1 VSYKSEWNRVIRLW
15 CFIALEAFFNAECKM
30 HNAESR
36 GTPVDKVRFFPPRWF
51 EVEVI
56 DMIFWIEKQFKNEYL
71 DSADKIGV
79 RCRFSINFDEQVK
92 NEIKKFISYVR
103 KNYYFPIR
111 LNVVFFD
118 EAYFVND
125 IDGHKYY
132 GVFYDGYDNV
142 YPKIHIAARLTERNP
157 LEDILFS
164 IAHEITH
171 YYQWYFLENEKRT
184 DRSLEIEANK
194 WSDYILAEYYRA

>member
-1 VSYKSEWNRVIRLW
+1 MEPRYTPLVLYSTGGD
-15 CFIALEAFFNAECKM
+15 FFNSECGIR
-30 HNAESR
+30 NYESR
-36 GTPVDKVRFFPPRWF
+36 VSPVEAVRFFPPRGF

-92 NEIKKFISYVR
+92 NEIKKFISYIR

-132 GVFYDGYDNV
+132 GVFYDGDDNV

-171 YYQWYFLENEKRT
+171 YYQWYFLEDEKQT